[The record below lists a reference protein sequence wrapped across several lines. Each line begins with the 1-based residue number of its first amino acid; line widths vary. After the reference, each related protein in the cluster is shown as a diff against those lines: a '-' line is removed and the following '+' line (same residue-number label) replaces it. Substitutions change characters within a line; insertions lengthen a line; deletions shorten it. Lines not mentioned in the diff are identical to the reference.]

1 MARTAPAAR
10 SRSNAVDNGVTHAD
24 AVGSLWPLQ
33 AQDARREGQGQQAGR
48 GKAAGAAAAAGMAG
62 ALQHMPERLRQAG
75 GILG

>member
-1 MARTAPAAR
+1 MARAATATR
-10 SRSNAVDNGVTHAD
+10 SRPNLADDGVTHAD